1 MVRSLV
7 SWTLL
12 LQAKEI
18 SFELELIDTLVFL
31 ILSNASTFSHFIP
44 FFNFNTK
51 SKSLK
56 FQNQVKSTSNQVNCI
71 PRLDVL
77 FVLIQTME
85 NFA

>member
-1 MVRSLV
+1 MVRTLV

-18 SFELELIDTLVFL
+18 SFELELTDTLVFL

-44 FFNFNTK
+44 SFNFNTK

-56 FQNQVKSTSNQVNCI
+56 FQNQVKSTSNQVNCV
-71 PRLDVL
+71 PRLDVM
-77 FVLIQTME
+77 FVSIQTMD
-85 NFA
+85 NFV